1 MPNQMPYGFM
11 NQSYFTPNPNE
22 NPFMNQNYNYN
33 NNKINELEQRIS
45 ILEDKVKQLEN
56 ITNIKPTYDYKTSMN
71 MM

>member
-22 NPFMNQNYNYN
+22 NPFMNQNYN

-56 ITNIKPTYDYKTSMN
+56 ISNIKPTYDYKTSMN

>member
-22 NPFMNQNYNYN
+22 NPFMNQNYN

-45 ILEDKVKQLEN
+45 ILEDKIKQLEN

>member
-22 NPFMNQNYNYN
+22 NPFMNQNYN

-45 ILEDKVKQLEN
+45 ILENQHMTTKQV
-56 ITNIKPTYDYKTSMN
+56 
-71 MM
+71 

>member
-22 NPFMNQNYNYN
+22 NPFMNQNYN

>member
-1 MPNQMPYGFM
+1 MPNQMPYGFI

-22 NPFMNQNYNYN
+22 NPFMNQNYN

-45 ILEDKVKQLEN
+45 FLEDKVKQLEN